1 MEGRAYAGGSA
12 DQGVLRQH
20 KLVRSPFHHC
30 HAQERRDLCG
40 YKDLPSSVASAQL
53 KAAHKLEH
61 QLSTRA
67 WALTGRPTFA
77 PVTRYLHLIHLRFG
91 HSGVAAFKAAQEPSG
106 SVAVCSENANL
117 TNAVVDRVDFD
128 GSNMRGV
135 QFINTVITGATF
147 KGTDLTGSSFE
158 DALVGYEDAKRLC
171 DSPSMHGHARC
182 SVVQNVLC
190 LVLEQRLHEF
200 PAVHWA
206 AFGLQGYSAVCALPV
221 CNI

>member
-1 MEGRAYAGGSA
+1 MA
-12 DQGVLRQH
+12 VL
-20 KLVRSPFHHC
+20 
-30 HAQERRDLCG
+30 
-40 YKDLPSSVASAQL
+40 
-53 KAAHKLEH
+53 
-61 QLSTRA
+61 
-67 WALTGRPTFA
+67 
-77 PVTRYLHLIHLRFG
+77 
-91 HSGVAAFKAAQEPSG
+91 
-106 SVAVCSENANL
+106 AVCSENANL

-200 PAVHWA
+200 PVVHWA
-206 AFGLQGYSAVCALPV
+206 ALFVDVSTATRFTLWTSLAGVHGYSVVCALPV
-221 CNI
+221 CDI